1 MSLRRSTK
9 APRLA
14 ATNAP
19 ASPSLHP
26 SPAHIH
32 DPLLFFSEEIALHI
46 LELLSPADL
55 GKCACVSTLW
65 HRLVNDQMLW
75 RRLFLKCRFT
85 FPRGLKSTRGAVSDG
100 PCTTRTSAA
109 SYHPRK
115 RRRSVAMNS
124 PQTHQAMLH
133 GSHPNSCWKA
143 LYKLNHNW
151 IMGQARVMRLS
162 VSELLE
168 QDRRLLDIEAGLELA
183 DDDDRIRM
191 PRARMVQFKGAVVL
205 AVSPC
210 DMVHLWR
217 IPQSDSAAA
226 GTEEANSLGPNPSNR
241 PLQFWQ
247 TYQCSR
253 TNTATVARHPRVRAH
268 ITCLSLDSAPAG
280 AAGWQKVLVGLDSGH
295 FSVFEYP
302 LLDGVDNI
310 VNMDTATLRE
320 IGSTSS
326 LQSWSN
332 VRGIQSAAFQY
343 PIVATC
349 TDGGVI
355 SIYKILIGQDSSS
368 HSSAPW
374 CTLLHRLYGVDTG
387 SPVQIELDRVRTPRD
402 GKQMNSEKA
411 RWRALVSF
419 GLELRDGS
427 WTVRLQEIEFDSHSI
442 LYSAETGTAGEDEN
456 GTVLYE
462 NPSYDE
468 GYDSPFPSFA
478 QAPLS
483 DEAGLSTC
491 QRSVGHG
498 RIGAISA
505 LSIAWPLVVTTH
517 SDNTMN
523 VFQMAR
529 DSGTNDTAGQTLAQ
543 SRHPRQQRIR
553 LRHLSTLYGHCG
565 AVSSVSIESPSGR
578 LVSASMDRSIKV
590 WSMARPDGQ
599 ERPEPQR
606 VHRCTV
612 SMSDINNSWTGSGR
626 VTKEEGLGLIWV
638 GSDEEKIVSMNCD
651 GTIKVWQFS

>member
-1 MSLRRSTK
+1 
-9 APRLA
+9 
-14 ATNAP
+14 
-19 ASPSLHP
+19 
-26 SPAHIH
+26 
-32 DPLLFFSEEIALHI
+32 
-46 LELLSPADL
+46 
-55 GKCACVSTLW
+55 
-65 HRLVNDQMLW
+65 
-75 RRLFLKCRFT
+75 
-85 FPRGLKSTRGAVSDG
+85 
-100 PCTTRTSAA
+100 
-109 SYHPRK
+109 
-115 RRRSVAMNS
+115 
-124 PQTHQAMLH
+124 MLH
-133 GSHPNSCWKA
+133 GSHLNLCWKA

-168 QDRRLLDIEAGLELA
+168 QDRRRLDIETGIGFG
-183 DDDDRIRM
+183 DDERIRM
-191 PRARMVQFKGAVVL
+191 PRARLVQFKEAVVL

-217 IPQSDSAAA
+217 IPQSISTAT
-226 GTEEANSLGPNPSNR
+226 GTEEVNSMGSNCPNR

-253 TNTATVARHPRVRAH
+253 TNTATAARHPCSGAH
-268 ITCLSLDSAPAG
+268 ITCLSLDSLTAG
-280 AAGWQKVLVGLDSGH
+280 AAGWQKVLVGFDSGH

-302 LLDGVDNI
+302 LLDGVDTT
-310 VNMDTATLRE
+310 VSMDTATLRE
-320 IGSTSS
+320 IGCTSS

-332 VRGIQSAAFQY
+332 VGGIQSAAFQY

-349 TDGGVI
+349 TDGSVI
-355 SIYKILIGQDSSS
+355 SIYKILGDQNSSPPKS
-368 HSSAPW
+368 GPW

-387 SPVQIELDRVRTPRD
+387 SPVQVELERVRTPRD
-402 GKQMNSEKA
+402 GKQMNPEKV

-427 WTVRLQEIEFDSHSI
+427 WTVRLQEIEFDCHSI
-442 LYSAETGTAGEDEN
+442 LHSAETGTAAEDEDS
-456 GTVLYE
+456 TLLYE
-462 NPSYDE
+462 NSGHDE
-468 GYDSPFPSFA
+468 GYDSPFPSFSHA
-478 QAPLS
+478 TLS
-483 DEAGLSTC
+483 DETGSSTC

-498 RIGAISA
+498 RIGVISA

-523 VFQMAR
+523 VFQMTR
-529 DSGTNDTAGQTLAQ
+529 DSGMSDTAGQTLAQ
-543 SRHPRQQRIR
+543 PRHPRQQRIR

-590 WSMARPDGQ
+590 WTVARQNGH
-599 ERPEPQR
+599 ERAEPQR

-612 SMSDINNSWTGSGR
+612 SMSDINNSWTESGR